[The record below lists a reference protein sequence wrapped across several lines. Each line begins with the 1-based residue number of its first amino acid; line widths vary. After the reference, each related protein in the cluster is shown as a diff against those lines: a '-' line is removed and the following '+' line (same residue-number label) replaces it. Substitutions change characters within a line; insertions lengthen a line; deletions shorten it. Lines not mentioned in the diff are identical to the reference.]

1 MELNLLNTGK
11 KKAGSL
17 SVADAVFAAEYNE
30 PLIHQVVTAY
40 LAAARAGTKQQKTR
54 AEVSGS
60 NIKPWKQKGTGR
72 ARAGTT
78 RGPLWRTGGRAF
90 AARPRNYKQKVNR
103 KSYRQA
109 MRSILSELAR
119 QERLLVVES
128 LILETHKTKNLAAKL
143 NELKLDSVLL
153 VMDKLDKNLLLA
165 VRNIPGVDALEA
177 RELDPV
183 SLVHFDKVIAT
194 KAALTQLEARLK

>member
-1 MELNLLNTGK
+1 MELSLHNAGK
-11 KKAGSL
+11 KKTGSL
-17 SVADAVFAAEYNE
+17 SVTDAVFAAEYNE

-54 AEVSGS
+54 AEVSGG
-60 NIKPWKQKGTGR
+60 NTKPWKQKGTGR

-90 AARPRNYKQKVNR
+90 AARPRSYEQKVNR

-109 MRSILSELAR
+109 MRSILSELVR
-119 QERLLVVES
+119 QDRLLVVES
-128 LILETHKTKNLAAKL
+128 LALETHKTKNLAAKL
-143 NELKLDSVLL
+143 NEFKLDSALL
-153 VMDKLDKNLLLA
+153 VTDKLDKNLLLA

-183 SLVHFDKVIAT
+183 SLVHFEKVIAT